1 MDLING
7 LKGTHIATGY
17 PVEVDLSKKEL
28 LLIECPTGNINDNWT
43 NAMQLLY
50 VRTGIE
56 IIGQVDIERIIIN
69 GVDRRFH

>member
-28 LLIECPTGNINDNWT
+28 MLIDSPTGNINDNWEK
-43 NAMQLLY
+43 AMHLLY
-50 VRTGIE
+50 KRTGVE
-56 IIGQVDIERIIIN
+56 IINQVDIETIVIN
-69 GVDRRFH
+69 GVDKPFH